1 MAQQIKARRRVQ
13 LSRDRVLRAAVALAD
28 NVGIEA
34 LSMRKLAE
42 ELGVV
47 PMALYKHVASKEE
60 LLDGMIDVVVG
71 EIDPPVLGTGWKSG
85 VRHRILS
92 ARQSLLRHPWASRGI
107 QSQENP
113 TPVVL
118 APMDGMSAISRD

>member
-47 PMALYKHVASKEE
+47 PMALYKHVANKEG
-60 LLDGMIDVVVG
+60 LRDGMIDVVVG
-71 EIDPPVLGTGWKSG
+71 EIDPPAPGTDRKTAL
-85 VRHRILS
+85 RQRMLS
-92 ARQSLLRHPWASRGI
+92 ARRWRLHHHGTS
-107 QSQENP
+107 
-113 TPVVL
+113 PVI
-118 APMDGMSAISRD
+118 GSS